1 MTTLFAIDTAADRC
15 KLALSRDSQLALLSG
30 PPGHTHIEHVLPLID
45 QLFAQCD
52 IGPEQCDAFA
62 FASGPG
68 AFTGLRVAC
77 TIAQGLALGTG
88 RPVIAIGNLLALAS
102 ACEALQPPD
111 AVARRAFVAIDA
123 RMQQAYWA
131 VYEGAGTDWVELAA
145 PALCNVNAMG
155 ELIDRWQADFC
166 GGDANWLERSLG
178 ACSVPL
184 CHALVDG
191 GALARLAA
199 ARFAAGAVL
208 PARAALP
215 AYVRDEVARTV
226 AQRRQDARGPSA

>member
-15 KLALSRDSQLALLSG
+15 NLALSCEAQVALLSG
-30 PPGHTHIEHVLPLID
+30 PTGHTHIEHVLPLID
-45 QLFAQCD
+45 KLFAQCD

-88 RPVIAIGNLLALAS
+88 RPVIPIGNLLALAS
-102 ACEALQPPD
+102 ACDALLPPEP
-111 AVARRAFVAIDA
+111 VARRAFVAIDA
-123 RMQQAYWA
+123 RMQQAYWG

-145 PALCNVNAMG
+145 PALCKVDAMS
-155 ELIDRWQADFC
+155 ELINRWQADFC
-166 GGDANWLERSLG
+166 GGDADWLERSLG
-178 ACSVPL
+178 ACAVPI
-184 CHALVDG
+184 CHGLVDG

-199 ARFAAGAVL
+199 VRFAAGAVL

-226 AQRRQDARGPSA
+226 AERRQDARGPSA